1 MEKIFVLDTNVLLHN
16 PNALFSFEDNIVVLP
31 IEVIEEL
38 DEFKKDSDEKGR
50 NARVAIRALDH
61 LRGKGNLGHGVKLE
75 EGGVI
80 VIPTKIDFDKASAL
94 GLWPDTK
101 DNKILMTAYIM
112 QQEGKDVI
120 FVSKDINS
128 RVKADAIGLKAM
140 DFEKQKVDLNT
151 LYTGWRETLVENEKI
166 DEFYS
171 NNILNMERND
181 FFPNEFIFLK
191 SAAVSKRTAL
201 TRYKKETNAL
211 MPLIYSQIS
220 LDGVKPR
227 NKEQAMAQ
235 ELLLNNDVTLVTL
248 VGRAGTGKTLLALAA
263 GLKKVVDDKTYT
275 RLLISRPVIPLGRDI
290 GYLPGTKEEK
300 LENWMGPIFDNL
312 EFILS
317 GANVKKMQRRA
328 SEKSLNNLVESG
340 IIQLEALT
348 YMRGRSIPNQF
359 IIIDEA
365 QNLTPH
371 EIKTVISRAGEG
383 TKVVLTGDPYQID
396 SPYLDANSNGLTY
409 CVDKMKGQ
417 AEFGHMTLTKSERSA
432 LASLAADIL

>member
-94 GLWPDTK
+94 SLWPNTK
-101 DNKILMTAYIM
+101 DNKILMTAYVM

-151 LYTGWRETLVENEKI
+151 LYTGWREVLVENEKI

-171 NNILNMERND
+171 NSILNIEKND

-191 SAAVSKRTAL
+191 SATVSKKTAL
-201 TRYKKETNAL
+201 TRYKKEMNAL

-220 LDGVKPR
+220 LGGVKPR
-227 NKEQAMAQ
+227 NMEQAMAQ

-312 EFILS
+312 EFIL
-317 GANVKKMQRRA
+317 GGTNVKKMQKRT
-328 SEKSLNNLVESG
+328 SDKSLNNLVENG
-340 IIQLEALT
+340 VIQLEALT

-417 AEFGHMTLTKSERSA
+417 TTFGHMTLTKNERST

>member
-1 MEKIFVLDTNVLLHN
+1 MEKVFVLDTNVLLHN
-16 PNALFSFEDNIVVLP
+16 PDALFSFEDNIVVLP
-31 IEVIEEL
+31 IEVLEEL
-38 DEFKKDSDEKGR
+38 DTFKKDSDEKGR

-61 LRGKGNLGHGVKLE
+61 LRGKGKLGHGVKLD

-80 VIPTKIDFDKASAL
+80 VIPTKIDFDKAGNLS
-94 GLWPDTK
+94 LWPDTK

-112 QQEGKDVI
+112 QQEGKEVI

-128 RVKADAIGLKAM
+128 RVKADAIGVKAM
-140 DFEKQKVDLNT
+140 DFEKQKVDPNT
-151 LYTGWRETLVENEKI
+151 LYTGWRELAVENDKI

-171 NNILNMERND
+171 KNILNVKDND

-191 SAAVSKRTAL
+191 SASVSKKTAL
-201 TRYKKETNAL
+201 TRYKKEMNAL

-220 LDGVKPR
+220 LGGVKPR

-263 GLKKVVDDKTYT
+263 GLKKVVDDKTYN

-300 LENWMGPIFDNL
+300 LENWMEPIFDNL

-317 GANVKKMQRRA
+317 GANVKKMQRRS
-328 SEKSLNNLVESG
+328 SEKSLNNLVESEV
-340 IIQLEALT
+340 IQLEALT

-365 QNLTPH
+365 QNMTPH

-409 CVDKMKGQ
+409 CVDRMKGQ
-417 AEFGHMTLTKSERSA
+417 PMFGHMTLTKNERST

>member
-1 MEKIFVLDTNVLLHN
+1 MEKVFVLDTNVPLHN
-16 PNALFSFEDNIVVLP
+16 PDALFSFEDNVVVLP

-38 DEFKKDSDEKGR
+38 DEFKKDTDEKGR
-50 NARVAIRALDH
+50 NARLTIRSLDR
-61 LRGKGNLGHGVKLE
+61 LRDRGKLGHGVKLE
-75 EGGVI
+75 EGGVL
-80 VIPTKIDFDKASAL
+80 VIPPKIDFDKA
-94 GLWPDTK
+94 GLIGLVPDTK
-101 DNKILMTAYIM
+101 DNKILITAYIL
-112 QQEGKDVI
+112 QQEGKEVI

-140 DFEKQKVDLNT
+140 DFEKQKVDINS
-151 LYTGWRETLVENEKI
+151 LYTGWREISAGNEVE
-166 DEFYS
+166 EFYS
-171 NNILNMERND
+171 GKVLDAGKND

-191 SAAVSKRTAL
+191 NAAASKKTAL
-201 TRYKKETNAL
+201 ARYKKETNAL

-220 LDGVKPR
+220 LGGVKPR

-235 ELLLNNDVTLVTL
+235 EILLNNDITLVTL

-275 RLLISRPVIPLGRDI
+275 KLLISRPVIPLGRDI

-300 LENWMGPIFDNL
+300 LENWMEPIFDNL

-317 GANVKKMQRRA
+317 GASIKKMQRRS
-328 SEKSLNNLVESG
+328 SEKSLNSLMEGGV
-340 IIQLEALT
+340 IQLEALT

-365 QNLTPH
+365 QNMTPH

-396 SPYLDANSNGLTY
+396 NPYLDSTSNGLTY

-417 AEFGHMTLTKSERSA
+417 TMFGHMTLTKNERST
-432 LASLAADIL
+432 LASLAANIL